1 MMQCGGSHVDVQEL
15 PDAVGEDDAAVDA
28 AVDGAFD
35 PRAAAAHGAC
45 GGVAIVS
52 LEAGSEGCEFMCQ
65 LP

>member
-15 PDAVGEDDAAVDA
+15 PDAVGEDDA